1 MVNPAIDP
9 APPRPRAE
17 SLSCPNCGA
26 AIPLS
31 AQGWAVTVV
40 CSSCE
45 SVLDATDPNLS
56 VLQRSERQMRVAPKI
71 PLGRRG
77 TWHGAPWDVI
87 GFQQVTIT
95 VEGTDYSWT
104 EYVLFNPYRGFT
116 YLSEYLGHWNVI
128 EKLHERP
135 KVLQGTQATAILAGK
150 TFKHFQTAVAR
161 TTFAVGE
168 FPWEVRLGDR
178 VTAADYVAPPFML
191 SSESYENETT
201 WSLGS
206 YTPQEVVRKAFGIDK
221 AWPSAVGV
229 FANQPNP
236 HTARAGGVWKTCGLL
251 LLGLFLMLIVN
262 VIGAGRKQVF
272 EGRYSY
278 TPLPEDSSVA
288 FVTDP
293 FTLTG
298 RPSNVEVEIDTDADN
313 DWAFF
318 AIALIN
324 DSTGATRE
332 ATKQVSY
339 YYGTDSEGRWSEGSR
354 RGRVRMSSV
363 PAGRYFMRIGT
374 EGGEIGKPALNYS
387 VRVRRDVPGYG
398 FYVLA
403 FIAILLPAIGLWIPA
418 ATFEQRRWAESDH
431 APVSSDDS
439 DDDDSGDDE

>member
-26 AIPLS
+26 AIGLS
-31 AQGWAVTVV
+31 SQGWAVTVV

-45 SVLDATDPNLS
+45 SVLDATDPNLA
-56 VLQRSERQMRVAPKI
+56 VLQRHERQMRVAPKI

-77 TWHGAPWDVI
+77 TWHGAPWEVI

-104 EYVLFNPYRGFT
+104 EYVLFNPFRGFL

-135 KVLQGTQATAILAGK
+135 GPSSDGGVPAAILAGK
-150 TFKHFQTAVAR
+150 TFKHFQTAEAR

-168 FPWEVRLGDR
+168 FPWEVRLGDK
-178 VTAADYVAPPFML
+178 VTARDYVAPPFIL
-191 SSESYENETT
+191 SSESYDGETT

-206 YTPQEVVRKAFGIDK
+206 YTPQEVVRRAFGIEQS
-221 AWPSAVGV
+221 WHSPVGV

-236 HTARAGGVWKTCGLL
+236 HKARAGNVMKVCGLL
-251 LLGLFLMLIVN
+251 ILGLFAMLLVN
-262 VIGAGRKQVF
+262 VAGAKKEQVF

-278 TPLPEDSSVA
+278 SFAGEDSSSA
-288 FVTDP
+288 FVTDL
-293 FTLTG
+293 FTLSG
-298 RPSNVEVEIDTDADN
+298 RPSNVNVEIDTDADN
-313 DWAFF
+313 NWAFF
-318 AIALIN
+318 SIALIN
-324 DSTGATRE
+324 DSSGITRE

-339 YYGTDSEGRWSEGSR
+339 YYGRDSDGNWSEGSR
-354 RGRVRMSSV
+354 RGRVRFAAV
-363 PAGRYFMRIGT
+363 PSGRYFLRVGT
-374 EGGEIGKPALNYS
+374 EGGEAGKPAMSYS
-387 VRVRRDVPGYG
+387 IRVRRDVPGYG
-398 FYVLA
+398 FYALA
-403 FIAILLPAIGLWIPA
+403 FVAILLPALLLWIPGV
-418 ATFEQRRWAESDH
+418 TFEQRRWAESDH

-439 DDDDSGDDE
+439 GEDDDE